1 MERIKYTIASVQQEK
16 LIELDLDIKDAF
28 ILSYLKDTIGANSKF
43 ISKVV
48 DNEIYYW
55 IKYSSLIAYLPILKI
70 ENEKV
75 IARRFSEY
83 EKLGLIKRH
92 IHKVTNKITKAFVGN
107 YTFINLTDKFSELF
121 EENKIETDVDELEK
135 AAKEMG
141 LSIENNRENFSV
153 PSGEPRELFS
163 SFGENGENSQ
173 NIDISD
179 EIFLKS
185 RGYSKVPCTE
195 GTQKFRYNTTI
206 NNTNINNNTT
216 TKLDNLNK
224 IDQEVEVS
232 KKISSSS
239 SLKNLDKDTLYQIK
253 SALHSHGLTVPT
265 CKNIMT
271 LVEQGSVGLERIKLV
286 LMTAQLKKWDDGAV
300 YQALRDNW
308 EIKAEISLAA
318 PEDME
323 AKIKWLKYFSGI
335 YSDKELRSEIE
346 KIIINIPLETLN
358 KNKSKLSKMTV
369 FEFKSH
375 LSSLKGA

>member
-173 NIDISD
+173 NIDIPED
-179 EIFLKS
+179 IFLKS

-216 TKLDNLNK
+216 TKLDKVNK
-224 IDQEVEVS
+224 IDQVEVS
-232 KKISSSS
+232 EKISSSS
-239 SLKNLDKDTLYQIK
+239 SLKNLDKDTIHKIK
-253 SALHSHGLTVPT
+253 SALQNHGLSIPT

-271 LVEQGSVGLERIKLV
+271 LVEQGSVDLERIKLV

-300 YQALRDNW
+300 YQALRDGW
-308 EIKAEISLAA
+308 EIKTETSPTV

-323 AKIKWLKYFSGI
+323 DKIKWLRYFSGI
-335 YSDKELRSEIE
+335 YSDKELRAEVE
-346 KIIINIPLETLN
+346 KIIINIPLETL
-358 KNKSKLSKMTV
+358 KQNKSKLSKMTI
-369 FEFKSH
+369 FDFKSH
-375 LSSLKGA
+375 LASLRRA

>member
-48 DNEIYYW
+48 ENEIYYW
-55 IKYSSLIAYLPILKI
+55 IKYSSLISYLPILKI

-75 IARRFSEY
+75 IARRFTEY

-92 IHKVTNKITKAFVGN
+92 IHKVTNKITNTFVGN

-121 EENKIETDVDELEK
+121 EENKIETDMDELEK

-141 LSIENNRENFSV
+141 LTVENNRENFSV

-179 EIFLKS
+179 EFFLKS

-265 CKNIMT
+265 CKNIMA
-271 LVEQGSVGLERIKLV
+271 LVEQGSVDLERIKLV
-286 LMTAQLKKWDDGAV
+286 LITAQLKKWDDGAV

-308 EIKAEISLAA
+308 EIKAEISPAA
-318 PEDME
+318 PENME

>member
-16 LIELDLDIKDAF
+16 LIELNLDIKDAF

-48 DNEIYYW
+48 ENEIYYW

-75 IARRFSEY
+75 IARRFTEY

-92 IHKVTNKITKAFVGN
+92 IHKVTNKITNTFVGN
-107 YTFINLTDKFSELF
+107 YTFINLTNKFSELF

-135 AAKEMG
+135 AAREMG
-141 LSIENNRENFSV
+141 LSIDNNRENFTV
-153 PSGEPRELFS
+153 PSGEPKELSS
-163 SFGENGENSQ
+163 SFGKIVETSQ
-173 NIDISD
+173 NIGVSED
-179 EIFLKS
+179 IFLDS

-224 IDQEVEVS
+224 IDQVEVS

-239 SLKNLDKDTLYQIK
+239 NLKKLDKDTIRQIK
-253 SALHSHGLTVPT
+253 SALQSHGLSIPT
-265 CKNIMT
+265 CKNIMA
-271 LVEQGSVGLERIKLV
+271 LVEQGSVGLDRIKLV

-308 EIKAEISLAA
+308 EIKTETSPAA

-335 YSDKELRSEIE
+335 YSDKELRTEIE

-358 KNKSKLSKMTV
+358 KNKSKLSKMTI

-375 LSSLKGA
+375 LSGLKGA

>member
-1 MERIKYTIASVQQEK
+1 MRDRRQKDWFWVDNALVDRRDLNLYEKMLYICLARHAGNRDYDFPKLATLCDELGVKDNRTVVKYIKSLEEK
-16 LIELDLDIKDAF
+16 GLIEIEKRKGSSNLY
-28 ILSYLKDTIGANSKF
+28 YLNNVEVPTSD
-43 ISKVV
+43 V
-48 DNEIYYW
+48 
-55 IKYSSLIAYLPILKI
+55 P
-70 ENEKV
+70 
-75 IARRFSEY
+75 
-83 EKLGLIKRH
+83 
-92 IHKVTNKITKAFVGN
+92 
-107 YTFINLTDKFSELF
+107 TFN
-121 EENKIETDVDELEK
+121 
-135 AAKEMG
+135 
-141 LSIENNRENFSV
+141 V
-153 PSGEPRELFS
+153 PTTS
-163 SFGENGENSQ
+163 N
-173 NIDISD
+173 
-179 EIFLKS
+179 
-185 RGYSKVPCTE
+185 E
-195 GTQKFRYNTTI
+195 GTVPTSNVGRGSSMKCTPK
-206 NNTNINNNTT
+206 NTNIKNTNLNIITT
-216 TKLDNLNK
+216 TKLDKVNK
-224 IDQEVEVS
+224 IDQMEVS

-239 SLKNLDKDTLYQIK
+239 NLNNLDKDTIYQIK
-253 SALHSHGLTVPT
+253 SALQSHGLSIPT

-308 EIKAEISLAA
+308 EIKAEISPAA

>member
-92 IHKVTNKITKAFVGN
+92 IHKVTNKITKVFVGN

-224 IDQEVEVS
+224 IDQMEVS

-239 SLKNLDKDTLYQIK
+239 NLNNLDKDTIYQIK
-253 SALHSHGLTVPT
+253 SALQSHGLSIPT

-308 EIKAEISLAA
+308 EIKAEISPAA

>member
-48 DNEIYYW
+48 ENEIYYW
-55 IKYSSLIAYLPILKI
+55 IKYSSLISYLPILKI

-75 IARRFSEY
+75 IARRFTEY

-92 IHKVTNKITKAFVGN
+92 IHKVTNKITNTFVGN

-286 LMTAQLKKWDDGAV
+286 LVTAQLKKWDDGAV

-308 EIKAEISLAA
+308 EIKAEISPAA